1 MKKARDV
8 EEYIATAPLE
18 VQDKLGQ
25 LRAIIL
31 GVAPEAEEKISYGMP
46 YYGYKGRLAYFAYA
60 KHHIGLYLMPPVIEN
75 HAQEL
80 RDYVTSKATVQLPLD
95 EKLPVALI
103 KTLLRAGVAKN
114 EGL

>member
-80 RDYVTSKATVQLPLD
+80 HDYVTSKATVQLPLD